1 MLITQTLPSYDMAQK
16 KGKDKFLKCQHKYY
30 LAQQNVIGT
39 CPENYPAQN
48 FMLLAPV
55 PEIILTRICWLNILP
70 VVISE

>member
-1 MLITQTLPSYDMAQK
+1 MLITQTLPSYDMAQE

-55 PEIILTRICWLNILP
+55 PD
-70 VVISE
+70 